1 MAITQNDIIYFLI
14 VDRFFGKPNPA
25 KLDGVH
31 KERPHAFHGGNID
44 GIIEK
49 IPYFKKLGI
58 TALWLNPLYRQVENQ
73 HTLEHELH
81 GYHGYWPEDFLSIDA
96 HFYIEDKNYKD
107 SKAHLKNLV
116 NKLHQQDIKIILDVV
131 VTATGYFHPALFEN
145 DKNDGSNSIKKNW
158 FFNQIEIENH
168 QHDNYTI
175 LPEFD
180 LQNIEVIDYHIN
192 AITRWIEETGI
203 DGIRIVT
210 TQNINHAFWKYFKT
224 QIQGRHPS
232 ISVIGEI
239 FIFNPEELADYQ
251 KYWGFDHLL
260 DFPMQEIV
268 KRVFA
273 DGQSMNLF
281 CSPFNMGIGILE
293 KEDAYCNHNRL
304 ITLLDNH
311 DLPERIFTAVL
322 NQHQNNAQAAAKILK
337 LALTFLFTIR
347 GIPQIYYGTEIA
359 MQGHADPDNRRD
371 FNWRIFDDNYS
382 IKEEFEIE
390 KKVFT
395 HTQKLIKIRKNNP
408 ALWCGTFISLYVDFF
423 IFAFL
428 RYHQDNVIIVIFQNG
443 WAPMP
448 AALSIN
454 LQENPQLPD
463 RIKKQLHNTTLTC
476 GITSTVIQIDNGLL
490 TIKLQGKIS
499 HIFK

>member
-1 MAITQNDIIYFLI
+1 MAITQSDIIYFIL

-25 KLDGVH
+25 ELHGVD
-31 KERPHAFHGGNID
+31 KEKPHAFHGGNLD

-49 IPYFKKLGI
+49 IPYLKKLGV
-58 TALWLNPLYRQVENQ
+58 TALWLNPLYKQVENQ
-73 HTLEHELH
+73 YALEHELH

-96 HFYIEDKNYKD
+96 HFYVKNSDYKD
-107 SKAHLKNLV
+107 SKEHLRNLV
-116 NKLHQQDIKIILDVV
+116 KQLHQQDIKIILDVV
-131 VTATGYFHPALFEN
+131 VTAAGYFHPALFGNEEN
-145 DKNDGSNSIKKNW
+145 EGKHKIKKNW

-168 QHDNYTI
+168 QHENYAI

-192 AITRWIEETGI
+192 AISQWIEETGI

-210 TQNINHAFWKYFKT
+210 TQNINHTFWKYFKT
-224 QIQGRHPS
+224 QIQGKHPC

-260 DFPMQEIV
+260 DFPMQEIIQ
-268 KRVFA
+268 RVFA
-273 DGQSMNLF
+273 EGQSMNLF

-293 KEDAYCNHNRL
+293 KEDSYCNHNKL

-311 DLPERIFTAVL
+311 DLQSRMFSTIL
-322 NQHQNNAQAAAKILK
+322 YHQQNNSQAAIKIFK

-359 MQGHADPDNRRD
+359 MQGLTDPDNRRD
-371 FNWRIFDDNYS
+371 FNWNIFDENYA
-382 IKEEFEIE
+382 IKEEFEVE
-390 KKVFT
+390 KKVFN
-395 HTQKLIKIRKNNP
+395 HIQKLIQIRKNNP
-408 ALWCGTFISLYVDFF
+408 ALCFGTFISLYVDFF
-423 IFAFL
+423 IFVFL
-428 RYHQDNVIIVIFQNG
+428 RYHLDNVIIVMFQNG

-454 LQENPQLPD
+454 LQENSQLPD
-463 RIKKQLHNTTLTC
+463 RIKKQLQFATLTC
-476 GITSTVIQIDNGLL
+476 GLTGSTINIDNGLL
-490 TIKLQGKIS
+490 TVKLQGKIS